1 MQELRVESS
10 VDLLVDRA
18 RQGDRNAFGDLVRLH
33 QHEVFTLAVRLVAD
47 RTVAADVAQDAFIRA
62 WRALPKFRG
71 DAAFA
76 TWLHRITVNAAWSQ
90 RRRAAARPVSQLDEA
105 LAVPDTDPLRQ
116 PERVGEVADLRQA
129 LGDAIG
135 ALPIGMRAVV
145 VLKDIYGWSHDDV
158 ARALGISETAAK
170 VRLHRAHLRL
180 REMLDGRHP

>member
-18 RQGDRNAFGDLVRLH
+18 REDRNAFGDLVRLH

-62 WRALPKFRG
+62 WRALPNFRG
-71 DAAFA
+71 DAAFP

-105 LAVPDTDPLRQ
+105 LAVPDTDPLGQ
-116 PERVGEVADLRQA
+116 PERVGEVADLRRA
-129 LGDAIG
+129 WVRRSVLAHRDASG
-135 ALPIGMRAVV
+135 GRAQ
-145 VLKDIYGWSHDDV
+145 G
-158 ARALGISETAAK
+158 
-170 VRLHRAHLRL
+170 RL
-180 REMLDGRHP
+180 RVESTTWPGPSGSRRPQPR

>member
-18 RQGDRNAFGDLVRLH
+18 REGDRNAFGDLVRLH

-71 DAAFA
+71 DAAFP

-105 LAVPDTDPLRQ
+105 LAVPDTDPLGQ
-116 PERVGEVADLRQA
+116 PERVGEVADLRRA
-129 LGDAIG
+129 LGEAIG

-145 VLKDIYGWSHDDV
+145 VLKDVYGWSHDDV

-180 REMLDGRHP
+180 REMLDGRRP